1 VSKEGLPVLDG
12 TLDAA
17 GLSVAVV
24 TARWN
29 TEICEQMRRNA
40 VAAAREAGVEKLSE
54 AHVMGAL
61 ELPVVVQE
69 FARTHDAVVA
79 LGCVIRGGTPH
90 FDYVCDSVTEGLTRI
105 ALDESTPIGN
115 GVLTT
120 NDEQQAIDRAGFEGS
135 VEDKGAEAMIAALDA
150 ALTLRRI
157 RTQAGLPADQG

>member
-1 VSKEGLPVLDG
+1 VSKEGLPVLED
-12 TLDAA
+12 TLDAS

-40 VAAAREAGVEKLSE
+40 VEAAREAGVEKLSE

-61 ELPVVVQE
+61 ELPVVVQQ

-135 VEDKGAEAMIAALDA
+135 VEDKGAEAMVAALDA
-150 ALTLRRI
+150 ALTLRRL
-157 RTQAGLPADQG
+157 RG

>member
-1 VSKEGLPVLDG
+1 MSKEGLPVLDG